1 MSLDDIKSRIP
12 EDTDEF
18 VKFVSTLM
26 KQGLIEEW
34 VARIAQSEY
43 RNEKREIARDLLLGG
58 IQYTINH
65 KS

>member
-1 MSLDDIKSRIP
+1 MDDIKSRIP

-18 VKFVSTLM
+18 VKFASSLM
-26 KQGLIEEW
+26 KQGLVEEW
-34 VARIAQSEY
+34 IVHIAQSDY
-43 RNEKREIARDLLLGG
+43 RNGKREIARDMLLDG